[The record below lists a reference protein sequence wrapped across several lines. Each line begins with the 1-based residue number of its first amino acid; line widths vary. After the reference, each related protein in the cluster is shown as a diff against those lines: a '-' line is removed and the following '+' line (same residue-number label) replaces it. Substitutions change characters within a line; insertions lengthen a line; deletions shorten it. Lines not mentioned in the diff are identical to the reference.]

1 MSYIKFIFT
10 GDYRN
15 MTGEGI
21 PFRKLGFDSLG
32 ALLQSLPETLIVRKL
47 PTGGMMVA
55 LAGSGHQR
63 YNNNQGQV
71 GSLVLCLAVPTS
83 NRIMSCFRTQET

>member
-1 MSYIKFIFT
+1 
-10 GDYRN
+10 

-71 GSLVLCLAVPTS
+71 GSPVLCSVPTS
-83 NRIMSCFRTQET
+83 NITVLCLVSAHKKLKKYKKF

>member
-1 MSYIKFIFT
+1 
-10 GDYRN
+10 

-55 LAGSGHQR
+55 LAGYGHQR
-63 YNNNQGQV
+63 YNSNQGQV
-71 GSLVLCLAVPTS
+71 GSPLICLVVPTS
-83 NRIMSCFRTQET
+83 NSIVSCFSTQET